1 MDLTDVVPC
10 ANGRRPFCARR
21 SRSDACL
28 PTPDFW
34 WFTLALPLVQTDAV
48 PTSGLDVVVGAWAKD
63 AVTAAFGESAYAG
76 NLRVM
81 RKGPH
86 LVVTGELTL
95 SCTVS
100 CDRCT
105 AAIPLSLTPQVAC
118 VYSPISKVP
127 ERTEDDGAA
136 GPAFPQ
142 DLPVAVEDAG
152 EYDGVALDLADV
164 VVESFEVERPARWL
178 CGDAFPDD
186 AQADSACAARWRA
199 LSGASEVA
207 APSPFAALAGWK
219 PAES

>member
-1 MDLTDVVPC
+1 
-10 ANGRRPFCARR
+10 
-21 SRSDACL
+21 
-28 PTPDFW
+28 
-34 WFTLALPLVQTDAV
+34 LALPLVHNDAV
-48 PTSGLDVVVGAWAKD
+48 PNSGLDVVVGAWAKD
-63 AVTAAFGESAYAG
+63 AVSAAFGESTYAG
-76 NLRVM
+76 TLRVM

-86 LVVTGELTL
+86 LIVTGDLTL

-105 AAIPLSLTPQVAC
+105 MPIPLNLAPHVAC
-118 VYSPISKVP
+118 VYSPIAKVP

-136 GPAFPQ
+136 GPAFPP

-178 CGDAFPDD
+178 CLDAFPDD
-186 AQADSACAARWRA
+186 AKADRACAARWRA
-199 LSGASEVA
+199 LSGASEIA